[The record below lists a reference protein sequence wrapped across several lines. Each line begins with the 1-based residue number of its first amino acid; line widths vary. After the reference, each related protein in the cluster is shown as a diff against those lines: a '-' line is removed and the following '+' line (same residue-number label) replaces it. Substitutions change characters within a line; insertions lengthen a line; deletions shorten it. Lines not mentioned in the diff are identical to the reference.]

1 MSYDPSQPTV
11 YFDIGESIATIAIL
25 LMFISLA
32 NPTRTFRWKLSWW
45 FRWWDAYIL
54 FFLGIVFVLIAAVLP
69 VLPFQFQLA
78 NFARYPILWEVFACL
93 AFVFGSLGLILCG
106 LRPVRFTRR
115 NCRSFFQECYSIIGE
130 GVDTKMNALAEEISA
145 SAENM
150 VDICKE
156 YNQITSYFA
165 DKEGKSYAISEPV
178 RWACSIFDL
187 WSDKRFCNAIVTRC
201 PETAITY
208 LLEIQKKCLYQSGGH
223 AFVKQLIAEA
233 FRDPNSILHREERY
247 SGLGHFLPF
256 TETVFGNYG
265 FIESNFRPLQAA
277 GSSHDNL
284 RNIEKY
290 NQCFLR
296 TIRAYLEAKNYYDDL
311 AAIRC
316 GMDILSQSAGS
327 FVGKIKEGPYSGN
340 LEDDPIWALWRITGA
355 LKELIKL
362 VMEYE
367 EKLPDYHFDP
377 EDYIGFRDNSIYGVI
392 AKGIYKY
399 YDKLSRVEEHDW
411 DMRQT
416 AIDLWMDI
424 YSPSAGPE
432 SKVVVE
438 VQKRLEMRLWKQV
451 QKNLEDAHFCYP
463 MITRLLVSINGLHE
477 HSKASEGQKR
487 VSERLLSLLKQKFC
501 SASKIDEKRVRELLP
516 EGYEYD
522 KQKNIIFEH
531 NRWGGQLTILACD

>member
-1 MSYDPSQPTV
+1 MNYDPSHPTV
-11 YFDIGESIATIAIL
+11 YFDIGESIAAIAIL
-25 LMFISLA
+25 LAFISLA
-32 NPTRTFRWKLSWW
+32 NPRREFRWKLGW
-45 FRWWDAYIL
+45 FRQWDAYIL
-54 FFLGIVFVLIAAVLP
+54 FLLGIFFVLIAAVLP
-69 VLPFQFQLA
+69 VLPFQCQLI
-78 NFARYPILWEVFACL
+78 NFARYPILWEVIAGL
-93 AFVFGSLGLILCG
+93 AFVLGSVGLILCG
-106 LRPVRFTRR
+106 SHPVRFTRR
-115 NCRSFFQECYSIIGE
+115 NCCRFFQECYSIIGR
-130 GVDTKMNALAEEISA
+130 GVDTEMNALAEEISA

-156 YNQITSYFA
+156 YDQITAYFA
-165 DKEGKSYAISEPV
+165 NKEGKSYAISEPV
-178 RWACSIFDL
+178 RWACSTFDL
-187 WSDKRFCNAIVTRC
+187 WSDQRFCNAIVTRC
-201 PETAITY
+201 PGTAVTY
-208 LLEIQKKCLYQSGGH
+208 LLEIQKKRLYQSGGH

-247 SGLGHFLPF
+247 FGLGHFLPF

-277 GSSHDNL
+277 GFSHNSL

-296 TIRAYLEAKNYYDDL
+296 AVRAYLEAKNYYDDL

-316 GMDILSQSAGS
+316 GVDILSQSAGS

-340 LEDDPIWALWRITGA
+340 LEDDPLWALWRITDA
-355 LKELIKL
+355 FQELIKL

-367 EKLPDYHFDP
+367 GKLPDYPFDP
-377 EDYIGFRDNSIYGVI
+377 NDDIGFRDNSIYGVI

-399 YDKLSRVEEHDW
+399 YDKLTRVEGHDW

-438 VQKRLEMRLWKQV
+438 IQKRLEMRLWKQV
-451 QKNLEDAHFCYP
+451 QTNMEVAHGYYP

-477 HSKASEGQKR
+477 YSEASEGRKR
-487 VSERLLSLLKQKFC
+487 VSERLLILLKQKFC
-501 SASKIDEKRVRELLP
+501 SASKIDGKRVRELLP

-522 KQKNIIFEH
+522 KQKNIIVEH
-531 NRWGGQLTILACD
+531 NRWGGQPTILTCD